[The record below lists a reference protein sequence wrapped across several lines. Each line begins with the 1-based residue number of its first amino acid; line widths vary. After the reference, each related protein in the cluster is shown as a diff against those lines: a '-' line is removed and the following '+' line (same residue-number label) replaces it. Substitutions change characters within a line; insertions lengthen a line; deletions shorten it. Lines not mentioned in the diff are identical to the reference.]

1 MTMGTQ
7 STAGGYILAIRAH
20 YGAGEMIPKII
31 RKGLGIK
38 EEMKSKSKFRWNRE
52 YSNN

>member
-20 YGAGEMIPKII
+20 YGAGGMIPKKNKKRIGD
-31 RKGLGIK
+31 KGRDEVKKQI
-38 EEMKSKSKFRWNRE
+38 
-52 YSNN
+52 